1 MQLNLKGQI
10 IILDEAHN
18 IEDICREVASVSFRE
33 DHLQVV
39 VNECETVAKERFGEN
54 PAAYTTLCLFISR
67 MLQFLSSVEL
77 NKSVSRLIL
86 RNNFFLNFLNSEISK
101 YRNFAIII

>member
-1 MQLNLKGQI
+1 MQLDLKGQV

-39 VNECETVAKERFGEN
+39 VNECESLAKGRSDEN
-54 PAAYTTLCLFISR
+54 PRAYNILCMFISR
-67 MLQFLSSVEL
+67 VLQFLGSVNL
-77 NKSVSRLIL
+77 SKSVSRSIL
-86 RNNFFLNFLNSEISK
+86 RNHCFS
-101 YRNFAIII
+101 